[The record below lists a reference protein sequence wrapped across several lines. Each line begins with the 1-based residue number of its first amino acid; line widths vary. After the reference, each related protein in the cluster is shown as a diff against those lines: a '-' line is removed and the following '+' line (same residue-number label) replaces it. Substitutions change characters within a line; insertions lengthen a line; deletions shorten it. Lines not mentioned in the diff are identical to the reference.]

1 MWTDLRARVDHE
13 LHQLLDLL
21 AVARVRES
29 GRGEVEGLVQ
39 LRERERE
46 EREEREKRERGER
59 EEGEETGERGERDR

>member
-1 MWTDLRARVDHE
+1 MGMGMGVWTDLRARVDHE

-39 LRERERE
+39 LKGERE
-46 EREEREKRERGER
+46 ERERGGREA
-59 EEGEETGERGERDR
+59 